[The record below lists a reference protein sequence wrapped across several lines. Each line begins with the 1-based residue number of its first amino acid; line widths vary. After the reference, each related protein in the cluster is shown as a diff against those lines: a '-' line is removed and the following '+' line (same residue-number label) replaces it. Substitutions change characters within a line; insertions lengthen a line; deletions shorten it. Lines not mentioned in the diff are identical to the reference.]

1 MTIIKRNRDDTTTDL
16 IRAIE
21 RLCVLLKNQDDDE
34 AIADLK
40 AASEILCQKNTDPNS
55 KKKAIA
61 LIIDAFEGDHELIAY
76 THQRNTEHWTE
87 VEELSQASS
96 RVISLARRM
105 QRSM

>member
-1 MTIIKRNRDDTTTDL
+1 MTIIKRKHTDTTIDL

-21 RLCVLLKNQDDDE
+21 KLCSLLANQDDED

-40 AASEILCQKNTDPNS
+40 AAASTLSHKDLDNAA
-55 KKKAIA
+55 KKGAINK
-61 LIIDAFEGDHELIAY
+61 IIDAFEGDHELIAY